1 MTRPIVLAAGVFD
14 ILHPGHVAYLEAARA
29 LGASLIVGINGD
41 ESARALCKGPG
52 RPINCA
58 HDRLRVLEALRC
70 VDEVAI
76 FDEPT
81 PEALILRIKP
91 DVFVKG
97 GDYAF
102 CEISEAAAV
111 QSYGGRVEI
120 LPFVLGYST
129 SRIVG
134 RIRG

>member
-1 MTRPIVLAAGVFD
+1 MTVVLAAGVFD
-14 ILHPGHVAYLEAARA
+14 ILHPGHVAYLEAAAA
-29 LGASLIVGINGD
+29 LGSRLIVGINGD
-41 ESARALCKGPG
+41 LSARALGKGPD

-97 GDYAF
+97 GDYA
-102 CEISEAAAV
+102 CRELPEAAAV

-120 LPFVLGYST
+120 LSFLLGYST
-129 SRIVG
+129 SRIVE
-134 RIRG
+134 RICGK